1 MRALS
6 GGGDM
11 TVPLRRSTQ
20 LPRLAPADTNM
31 SVGPHQQ
38 NAALAALSSSAFS
51 ILEPHLR
58 YREFEEGAVLWNAGE
73 QVDRVYFPLSG
84 MISIVMPIKDGC
96 GIEVAGVGQEGAAGI
111 DYRLGQSQSV
121 TQGITQIAGMFLY
134 MSALQFAAAARQND
148 EIDHLAAIC
157 CDWVLAQSQQTA
169 ACNAVH
175 PADARFCRW
184 LLQAAERIEGE
195 VIPSTQET
203 IAQALGI
210 RRTTVTLIAQG
221 LQMEGMISYRRGK
234 IRIRNREGLRN
245 AACDCCNALGR
256 AYWPAE
262 RLKGG
267 GTEASDS
274 QSSMC

>member
-1 MRALS
+1 M
-6 GGGDM
+6 
-11 TVPLRRSTQ
+11 
-20 LPRLAPADTNM
+20 NM
-31 SVGPHQQ
+31 PMQGVGPYRRPTVITNSYPRPHHR
-38 NAALAALSSSAFS
+38 NAVLAALSPRAFAL
-51 ILEPHLR
+51 LESHLR
-58 YREFEEGAVLWNAGE
+58 YRDFPEGSVLWDAGAPTE
-73 QVDRVYFPLSG
+73 RVYFPLSG
-84 MISIVMPIKDGC
+84 VISMVLPVKDGS
-96 GIEVAGVGQEGAAGI
+96 GIEVASVGREAVAGLG
-111 DYRLGQSQSV
+111 LGQSRSL
-121 TQGITQIAGMFLY
+121 TQGITLISGTLSY
-134 MSALQFAAAARQND
+134 ISATQLAAAARQNE
-148 EIDHLAAIC
+148 EISRVTAIC
-157 CDWVLAQSQQTA
+157 SDWLLAQAQQFA

-184 LLQAAERIEGE
+184 LLQAAERVEGE

-267 GTEASDS
+267 TETSES
-274 QSSMC
+274 QSSVC

>member
-1 MRALS
+1 MNMPMQ
-6 GGGDM
+6 GIG
-11 TVPLRRSTQ
+11 PLRRPTVITNSY
-20 LPRLAPADTNM
+20 PR
-31 SVGPHQQ
+31 PHHR
-38 NAALAALSSSAFS
+38 NAVLAALSQRAFS
-51 ILEPHLR
+51 LLETHLR
-58 YREFEEGAVLWNAGE
+58 YRDFPEASVLWDAGAPTE
-73 QVDRVYFPLSG
+73 RVYFPLSG
-84 MISIVMPIKDGC
+84 IISVVLPVKDGS
-96 GIEVAGVGQEGAAGI
+96 GIEVASVGREAVAG
-111 DYRLGQSQSV
+111 LGCGIGQPRSV
-121 TQGITQIAGMFLY
+121 TQGITLISGTFSY
-134 MSALQFAAAARQND
+134 ISASQLAAAARQNE
-148 EIDHLAAIC
+148 EIGRITAIC
-157 CDWVLAQSQQTA
+157 SDWLLAQAQQLA

-184 LLQAAERIEGE
+184 LLQAAERVEGE

-256 AYWPAE
+256 VYWPTE

-267 GTEASDS
+267 SEASETQTS
-274 QSSMC
+274 VC

>member
-1 MRALS
+1 
-6 GGGDM
+6 
-11 TVPLRRSTQ
+11 V
-20 LPRLAPADTNM
+20 
-31 SVGPHQQ
+31 
-38 NAALAALSSSAFS
+38 LAALSPRAFAL
-51 ILEPHLR
+51 LESHLR
-58 YREFEEGAVLWNAGE
+58 YRDFPEGSVLWDAGAPTE
-73 QVDRVYFPLSG
+73 RVYFPLSG
-84 MISIVMPIKDGC
+84 VISVVLPVKDGS
-96 GIEVAGVGQEGAAGI
+96 GIEVASVGREAAAG
-111 DYRLGQSQSV
+111 LGFGQSRSV
-121 TQGITQIAGMFLY
+121 TQGVTLISGTLSYISATQL
-134 MSALQFAAAARQND
+134 AAAARQNE
-148 EIDHLAAIC
+148 EISRVAAIC
-157 CDWVLAQSQQTA
+157 SDWLLAQAQQFA

-184 LLQAAERIEGE
+184 LLQAAERVEGE

-245 AACDCCNALGR
+245 AACDCCNALSR

-267 GTEASDS
+267 TDAGES
-274 QSSMC
+274 QTSVC

>member
-1 MRALS
+1 M
-6 GGGDM
+6 
-11 TVPLRRSTQ
+11 
-20 LPRLAPADTNM
+20 NM
-31 SVGPHQQ
+31 PIQGVGPYRRPTVIPNSYPRPHHR
-38 NAALAALSSSAFS
+38 NAVLAALSPRAFS
-51 ILEPHLR
+51 LLESHLR
-58 YREFEEGAVLWNAGE
+58 YRDFPEGHVLWDAGAPTE
-73 QVDRVYFPLSG
+73 RVFFPLSG
-84 MISIVMPIKDGC
+84 IISVVLPVKDGS
-96 GIEVAGVGQEGAAGI
+96 GIEVASVGREAVAGLGA
-111 DYRLGQSQSV
+111 GQARSV
-121 TQGITQIAGMFLY
+121 TQGTTLISGTFSYI
-134 MSALQFAAAARQND
+134 SASQLAAAARQNE
-148 EIDHLAAIC
+148 EIGRIAAIC
-157 CDWVLAQSQQTA
+157 SDWLLAQAQQFA

-267 GTEASDS
+267 SDAGES
-274 QSSMC
+274 QTSVC

>member
-1 MRALS
+1 
-6 GGGDM
+6 
-11 TVPLRRSTQ
+11 V
-20 LPRLAPADTNM
+20 
-31 SVGPHQQ
+31 
-38 NAALAALSSSAFS
+38 LAALSPRAFS
-51 ILEPHLR
+51 LLESHLR
-58 YREFEEGAVLWNAGE
+58 YRDFPEEHVLWDAGVPTE
-73 QVDRVYFPLSG
+73 RVYFPLSG
-84 MISIVMPIKDGC
+84 VISVVLPIKDGS
-96 GIEVAGVGQEGAAGI
+96 GIEVASVGREAAAG
-111 DYRLGQSQSV
+111 LGFGPGPSRSV
-121 TQGITQIAGMFLY
+121 TQGVTLISGTFSYI
-134 MSALQFAAAARQND
+134 SASQLAAAARQN
-148 EIDHLAAIC
+148 EELGRIMAIC
-157 CDWVLAQSQQTA
+157 SEWLLAQAQQIA

-184 LLQAAERIEGE
+184 LLQAAERVEGE

-267 GTEASDS
+267 SDTGDS
-274 QSSMC
+274 QSSVC

>member
-1 MRALS
+1 MNMPVQGIGPYRRP
-6 GGGDM
+6 
-11 TVPLRRSTQ
+11 TVITNTY
-20 LPRLAPADTNM
+20 PR
-31 SVGPHQQ
+31 PHHR
-38 NAALAALSSSAFS
+38 NAVLAALSPRAFAL
-51 ILEPHLR
+51 LESHLR
-58 YREFEEGAVLWNAGE
+58 YRDFPEGSVLWDAGAPTE
-73 QVDRVYFPLSG
+73 RVYFPLSG
-84 MISIVMPIKDGC
+84 IISVVLPIKDGS
-96 GIEVAGVGQEGAAGI
+96 GIEVASVGREAVAG
-111 DYRLGQSQSV
+111 LGSGFGQARSV
-121 TQGITQIAGMFLY
+121 NQGITLISGTLSY
-134 MSALQFAAAARQND
+134 ISASQLAAAARQNE
-148 EIDHLAAIC
+148 EIGRFAAIC
-157 CDWVLAQSQQTA
+157 SDWLLAQAQQIA

-256 AYWPAE
+256 AYWPTE
-262 RLKGG
+262 RLKTGNG
-267 GTEASDS
+267 ETGDS
-274 QSSMC
+274 QTSAC

>member
-1 MRALS
+1 M
-6 GGGDM
+6 
-11 TVPLRRSTQ
+11 
-20 LPRLAPADTNM
+20 NM
-31 SVGPHQQ
+31 PMQGVGPFRRPTVISNSYPRPHHR
-38 NAALAALSSSAFS
+38 NAVLAALSPRAFS
-51 ILEPHLR
+51 LLESHLR
-58 YREFEEGAVLWNAGE
+58 YRDFPEGSVLWDAGAPTE
-73 QVDRVYFPLSG
+73 RVYFPLSG
-84 MISIVMPIKDGC
+84 IISVVLPVKDGS
-96 GIEVAGVGQEGAAGI
+96 GIEVASVGREAVAGLGSG
-111 DYRLGQSQSV
+111 LGQARSV
-121 TQGITQIAGMFLY
+121 TQGVTLISGTLSYI
-134 MSALQFAAAARQND
+134 SASQLAAAARQNE
-148 EIDHLAAIC
+148 EIGRIAAVC
-157 CDWVLAQSQQTA
+157 SDWLLAQAQQIA

-175 PADARFCRW
+175 AADARFCRW

-267 GTEASDS
+267 TEAGES
-274 QSSMC
+274 QTSLC